1 MIEISHMNRPL
12 RSHNILFLAVALTV
26 AGIASPAGA
35 QDAAD
40 YFRDNCTSCHTIGG
54 GRLTGPDLKNV
65 VQRKDRA
72 WLVQFLQSPQT
83 MLDKGD
89 AYALKLQEEARGVV
103 MPLIPGMSPG
113 RAELLLSLIDAESKL
128 PKSQFAGL
136 EISDRPFT
144 QHDIALGTAI
154 FAGER
159 RLAKGGPPC
168 ISCHTLKGAG
178 VFGGGRLGPDLSKVY
193 ERLSGRKNLGAWLFA
208 PATPTMQ
215 PVFRKHAMTAE
226 EILPLIAVFE
236 NAARAGGEDDRA
248 GLVGFSIISF
258 FGSVLMLAVLGAIWR
273 NRLRA
278 VRRPMVE
285 TNARRILR
293 GRA

>member
-89 AYALKLQEEARGVV
+89 SYALKLQ
-103 MPLIPGMSPG
+103 
-113 RAELLLSLIDAESKL
+113 
-128 PKSQFAGL
+128 
-136 EISDRPFT
+136 
-144 QHDIALGTAI
+144 
-154 FAGER
+154 
-159 RLAKGGPPC
+159 
-168 ISCHTLKGAG
+168 
-178 VFGGGRLGPDLSKVY
+178 
-193 ERLSGRKNLGAWLFA
+193 
-208 PATPTMQ
+208 
-215 PVFRKHAMTAE
+215 
-226 EILPLIAVFE
+226 
-236 NAARAGGEDDRA
+236 
-248 GLVGFSIISF
+248 
-258 FGSVLMLAVLGAIWR
+258 
-273 NRLRA
+273 
-278 VRRPMVE
+278 
-285 TNARRILR
+285 
-293 GRA
+293 